1 MNQDVLHRVLR
12 SPRLPSLPTI
22 ALEVLALAQQQNA
35 DIQEVAHTIQHDPAL
50 SSKIL
55 RTVNSAFY
63 GYSYPISTV
72 NRALVVLGAERGQGS
87 DAELLAGRGAE
98 TVGGSEL

>member
-35 DIQEVAHTIQHDPAL
+35 DIQEVAHTIQHDP
-50 SSKIL
+50 
-55 RTVNSAFY
+55 SA
-63 GYSYPISTV
+63 V
-72 NRALVVLGAERGQGS
+72 Q
-87 DAELLAGRGAE
+87 
-98 TVGGSEL
+98 